1 MLGADYIRLVLSRWR
16 LVTGIILGC
25 TLAAWLFSVLVL
37 AQNPKFEAAA
47 RLNIVP
53 TSEELGYANRFV
65 RGSTFD
71 GGSTLLGTYA
81 EFAHTRPVV
90 QPIVDRFIAE
100 QAAAAGQSERAWIV
114 ANSVPS
120 SFSPSRLISILNY
133 GAAPVVP
140 LREDIVDALIEHTT
154 IETVEGTYL
163 MRISVEWD
171 DPKAAAWFANAL
183 ADAVIARAERMSK
196 SSGTEIA
203 DSLQTRLA
211 GKQGELAAV
220 LRRSRD
226 LKNAVGVVDVD
237 RQKQSLLEAQI
248 AEQSQLT
255 SDRATLQANKSQVV
269 GLRRQN
275 SGKMNPAQA
284 AIDESLAIEG
294 PKAAGLAQGIGIRE
308 GRVAQIRGQISALG
322 RQEDAIRGLD
332 DQAAQLRTEVAA
344 LTERV
349 SFSQTEN
356 LANAP
361 RIQLIEHAVPPLVRS
376 SPKTLFNT
384 VLGFIAGC
392 ALAGCALL
400 LLGEGRSRVRHDEDI
415 DDLDGAE
422 PGFVFD
428 RPMERA
434 PIAPEPIEQ
443 TRPVVMDHAPEVRQ
457 AKPVIEDAVWR
468 RPENGDADVLD
479 AEPLALA
486 RNAESVYELEPN
498 ATALNRHPG
507 ESRDPGS
514 GAIPSEN
521 LDSAFRRNDENSALW
536 SAPVAKDRPNPTI
549 ESAIDANDERQ
560 PVAASSDVETQG
572 PYLAQQLS
580 ALPETNEAEGDRS
593 EPIAAPAE
601 PVALEDRVFAYLLP
615 PPRFGRRYSPS
626 ETRGI
631 GTQVAEWLGAALAND
646 RPMTIAATGD
656 ATDAQRLYQLLHD
669 YRAAIDAPVLTID
682 WSNGVGAFPRGVG
695 KPLIYAG
702 GGFGPGKCLAH
713 QGGAVVV
720 ALGSRDP
727 SIEDLEAEARRLA
740 IVVGRPVHVIALDD

>member
-16 LVTGIILGC
+16 LVMGIIFGC
-25 TLAAWLFSVLVL
+25 TLAAWLFSALIL
-37 AQNPKFEAAA
+37 AQNPKFEASA

-53 TSEELGYANRFV
+53 TSEELGYATRFV

-90 QPIVDRFIAE
+90 EPIVDRFIAA
-100 QAAAAGQSERAWIV
+100 QAAAAGQSEDAWIA

-120 SFSPSRLISILNY
+120 FFSPGRLISILNY
-133 GAAPVVP
+133 GEAPAVP
-140 LREDIVDALIEHTT
+140 LREDIVDAVIKHTI

-163 MRISVEWD
+163 LRITVEWD
-171 DPKAAAWFANAL
+171 DPKVAAWFANGL
-183 ADAVIARAERMSK
+183 ADAIIARAERMSK

-203 DSLQTRLA
+203 NSLQTRLA

-220 LRRSRD
+220 LRRSRA
-226 LKNAVGVVDVD
+226 LKSSVGVVDVD

-255 SDRATLQANKSQVV
+255 SDRATLQANKSQVA
-269 GLRRQN
+269 GLKRQN
-275 SGKMNPAQA
+275 NGKLSPAQA

-294 PKAAGLAQGIGIRE
+294 PKAAGLAQGITIRE
-308 GRVAQIRGQISALG
+308 NRVAQIKGQIDALG
-322 RQEDAIRGLD
+322 RQEDTIRGLD
-332 DQAAQLRTEVAA
+332 DQANQLRAEVAA

-349 SFSQTEN
+349 NFSQTEN

-361 RIQLIEHAVPPLVRS
+361 RIQLIERAVPPLVRS

-400 LLGEGRSRVRHDEDI
+400 LLGEAPARVRNDEEVTDG
-415 DDLDGAE
+415 LDGEE
-422 PGFVFD
+422 PAFIFAD
-428 RPMERA
+428 RPVEPEPVA
-434 PIAPEPIEQ
+434 PETVAPEPMVGVD
-443 TRPVVMDHAPEVRQ
+443 R
-457 AKPVIEDAVWR
+457 VIEDEAPV
-468 RPENGDADVLD
+468 PEVEVPSAEEAAWHDPTLENPEPTTGGVVAPARD
-479 AEPLALA
+479 AEP
-486 RNAESVYELEPN
+486 VYELADRLDPDIEILSETEHLSEVAAIETDAEKTPEPVEDIVPLPERER
-498 ATALNRHPG
+498 ADWTL
-507 ESRDPGS
+507 
-514 GAIPSEN
+514 
-521 LDSAFRRNDENSALW
+521 
-536 SAPVAKDRPNPTI
+536 PT
-549 ESAIDANDERQ
+549 
-560 PVAASSDVETQG
+560 PFASSDVETRVPDVAPG
-572 PYLAQQLS
+572 FSTSLEANGGRSSP
-580 ALPETNEAEGDRS
+580 PETVPN
-593 EPIAAPAE
+593 APAS
-601 PVALEDRVFAYLLP
+601 VALEDRVFGYLLP
-615 PPRFGRRYSPS
+615 PPRHGRRYNPS

-631 GTQVAEWLGAALAND
+631 GTQVADWLGNALSND
-646 RPMTIAATGD
+646 TPMTIAATGA

-669 YRAAIDAPVLTID
+669 YRAEIDAPVLTVD
-682 WSNGVGAFPRGVG
+682 WSNGVGAFPRGDG

-702 GGFGPGKCLAH
+702 GDFGPAKCLAH

-740 IVVGRPVHVIALDD
+740 IVAGRPVHVIALDD